1 MFAFFEQLVR
11 PTVVPTKS
19 PPSGLLAFY
28 WHFVSQTKGVYAALF
43 ATGLTVALIDTLIPV
58 FIGQLVGLME
68 ATDRPN
74 ALKTATPMLI
84 GMVGLVLIGKPV
96 AILIDSFVR
105 HNAVVPGVS
114 SLIRWQRFRKD
125 SREARRNPCF
135 ARTAAR

>member
-11 PTVVPTKS
+11 PTVTVVPAKS

-58 FIGQLVGLME
+58 FIGQLVDLME
-68 ATDRPN
+68 ATDRSN

-84 GMVGLVLIGKPV
+84 GMLGLVLIGKPL

-105 HNAVVPGVS
+105 HNAVVPGV
-114 SLIRWQRFRKD
+114 
-125 SREARRNPCF
+125 
-135 ARTAAR
+135 